1 MKTGLDQY
9 TDIIIYAVKNS
20 AAKLTKSFEKILIE
34 VIILYMIIPRKV
46 NFTQMER
53 YGSHDEQTYRNNFGK
68 KKSECIDWLKLNVSL
83 AKRYFGEK
91 GRHAIAI
98 DPSFISKSGKKTPH
112 IGRFWSGCAQAV
124 KHGLEIMGI
133 GLIDIDA
140 NDCIMLRAHQSLT
153 NKELGLRDKSMTDF
167 YISVVKRYRKELLKL
182 STLIVADAYFS
193 TSTFVNG
200 IKKYGFSLVSR
211 FRDNAC
217 LYYVYNGPRTGKRGR
232 PKTKDGKIDMNK
244 LDLTRMEKME
254 MKKAEGTAYTLIAYS
269 KALKCKI
276 RLVIWQMPNG
286 KKKLFFSNDISLSG
300 DEVLAY
306 YRTRF
311 QIEFCYRD
319 AKGYTGLMHCQARNK
334 WKLDFAFNASFASL
348 NVAKVTMKEMG
359 MQYSMSS
366 FKALMTNTYIVRRIF
381 KACGHNPNRTL
392 ISKIFKELSFLQRK
406 TA

>member
-9 TDIIIYAVKNS
+9 TDIITYAVKNS

-83 AKRYFGEK
+83 AKRYFGEE
-91 GRHAIAI
+91 GRRAIAI

-153 NKELGLRDKSMTDF
+153 GKELGLRDKSMTDF
-167 YISVVKRYRKELLKL
+167 YISVIKRYRKELLKL

-244 LDLTRMEKME
+244 LDLTRMEKLE

-381 KACGHNPNRTL
+381 
-392 ISKIFKELSFLQRK
+392 
-406 TA
+406 

>member
-9 TDIIIYAVKNS
+9 TDIITYAVKNS

-153 NKELGLRDKSMTDF
+153 GKELGLRDKSMTDF
-167 YISVVKRYRKELLKL
+167 YISVIKRYRKELLKL

-300 DEVLAY
+300 EEVLAY

-381 KACGHNPNRTL
+381 KACGYNPNRTL
-392 ISKIFKELSFLQRK
+392 ISKIFKDLSCLQRK

>member
-9 TDIIIYAVKNS
+9 TDIITYAVKNS

-153 NKELGLRDKSMTDF
+153 GKELGLRDKSMTDF
-167 YISVVKRYRKELLKL
+167 YISVIKRYRKELLKL

-381 KACGHNPNRTL
+381 KACGYNPNRTF
-392 ISKIFKELSFLQRK
+392 ISKIFKDLSCLQRK

>member
-9 TDIIIYAVKNS
+9 TDIITYAVKNS

-153 NKELGLRDKSMTDF
+153 GKELGLRDKSMTDF
-167 YISVVKRYRKELLKL
+167 YISVIKRYRRELLKL

-300 DEVLAY
+300 EEVLAY

-334 WKLDFAFNASFASL
+334 WKLDFAFNASFASP

-381 KACGHNPNRTL
+381 KACGYNPNRTL
-392 ISKIFKELSFLQRK
+392 ISKIFKDLSCLQRK

>member
-9 TDIIIYAVKNS
+9 TDIITYAVKNS

-91 GRHAIAI
+91 GRRAIAI

-153 NKELGLRDKSMTDF
+153 GKELGLRDKSMTDF
-167 YISVVKRYRKELLKL
+167 YISVIKRYRKELLKL

-244 LDLTRMEKME
+244 LDLTRMEKLE

-381 KACGHNPNRTL
+381 KACGYNPNRTL
-392 ISKIFKELSFLQRK
+392 ISKIFKDLSCLQRK

>member
-1 MKTGLDQY
+1 MKIGLDQY
-9 TDIIIYAVKNS
+9 TDIITYAVKNS

-381 KACGHNPNRTL
+381 KACGYNPNRTL
-392 ISKIFKELSFLQRK
+392 ISKIFKDLSCLQRK